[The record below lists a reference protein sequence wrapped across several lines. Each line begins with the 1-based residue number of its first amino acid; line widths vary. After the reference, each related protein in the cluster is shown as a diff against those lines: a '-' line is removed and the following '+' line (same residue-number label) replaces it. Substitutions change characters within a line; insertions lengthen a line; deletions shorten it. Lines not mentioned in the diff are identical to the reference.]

1 MPNTLPISTSNFYE
15 TWQENNM
22 LQHIRKAANTQS
34 ANLVEKAKAH
44 LPYKQRENWFQGK
57 SGFLALR
64 CPAAPQMS
72 CKHCL
77 SAWTFVHDCPEG
89 PKVALNGPK

>member
-22 LQHIRKAANTQS
+22 LQHIRKAANTPS

-44 LPYKQRENWFQGK
+44 LPYKQRENWFQGTGLGTGVGAQNLDFWP
-57 SGFLALR
+57 SDVLQALFV
-64 CPAAPQMS
+64 
-72 CKHCL
+72 CL
-77 SAWTFVHDCPEG
+77 DICA
-89 PKVALNGPK
+89 